1 MNKSQQILHLQIKGM
16 HCQNCASRIEHVL
29 QRESAIMQANVN
41 FASEEVR
48 VHYYPQKIAPN
59 TIIALIEQ
67 AGFTVSEQHSWEQ
80 EQPALFPWTLCS
92 LWLIAFIFFIN
103 MCSIWLSIDFFIF
116 PLAAQFFLSS
126 IAQLLVIPLYKSAW
140 ASIKS
145 GLANMDV
152 LITLGSTSIWLLSSL
167 LYFFWHGPFYFEAN
181 VMLLAFIS
189 LGKYLETQAKH
200 KTLNNIHNL
209 VEFLPSEVKT
219 YRNGK
224 WQLLKRQAIKV
235 GDLVQCTVGE
245 KIPAD
250 AIVISGEAWLNQS
263 HLTGESLPIVKK
275 IQDQVL
281 AGAMVTQGSIQIRIK
296 ALGKQTLLG
305 DMIQALREAQT
316 SKAPIA
322 SFADRIAQIFVPMIT
337 VLSLCTFVANYFYL
351 HSFAEALLRCTAV
364 LVISC
369 PCALGLATPAAIMVA
384 LGFASRHGIW
394 FKNAQS
400 LEQAARIRAVVF
412 DKTGTLTQGQPQ
424 LIDLW
429 ISPKSSID
437 DKMLLT
443 IAASLEAHSN
453 HPLARGLLKQ
463 VLPEN
468 LLTVTHIHH
477 VLGEGMEGEIKD
489 IGKVKIGKP
498 TFTHAHIPEDL
509 PTSWQT
515 ATVMSLTINGQTA
528 GALAMAD
535 TVLPSAKRTI
545 SYLKQSHIT
554 PYLLSGDHVRIVK
567 QIGDEVGID
576 RPHCYADQLPR
587 DKVNVIKNLV
597 AKHHQV
603 AMVGDGV
610 NDAAALVQADL
621 GIAMGSG
628 SDVANQ
634 TADVVLLNH
643 SLTAVVDTLL
653 IGKATIKNIKQ
664 NLFFAFVYNI
674 TAIPLAAGGFFNPA
688 IAGLLMAMSSI
699 SVIMSALRLNRT
711 SLSSRLF

>member
-1 MNKSQQILHLQIKGM
+1 MNKSQQILHLQIEGM
-16 HCQNCASRIEHVL
+16 HCQNCASRIERVL

-48 VHYYPQKIAPN
+48 IHYCPQKIDPN

-67 AGFTVSEQHSWEQ
+67 AGFKVSEQQNNWEQ
-80 EQPALFPWTLCS
+80 EQPTFFPWNLCG
-92 LWLIAFIFFIN
+92 LWLIAFIFFIH
-103 MCSIWLSIDFFIF
+103 MCSMWLSIDFFIF
-116 PLAAQFFLSS
+116 PLAAQFFFSS
-126 IAQLLVIPLYKSAW
+126 IAQLLATPLYKSAW

-152 LITLGSTSIWLLSSL
+152 LITLGSTSTWLLSSL
-167 LYFFWHGPFYFEAN
+167 LYFFWHGPCYFEAN
-181 VMLLAFIS
+181 VMLLAFIG
-189 LGKYLETQAKH
+189 LGKYLETQVKH
-200 KTLNNIHNL
+200 KSLSNIQSL
-209 VEFLPSEVKT
+209 VELLPSEVKT

-250 AIVISGEAWLNQS
+250 AVVISGEAWLDQS
-263 HLTGESLPIVKK
+263 HLTGESMLIAKK

-281 AGAMVTQGSIQIRIK
+281 AGAMVIQGSLQIRIK
-296 ALGKQTLLG
+296 ALGKETLLG
-305 DMIQALREAQT
+305 DMIEALREAQA

-322 SFADRIAQIFVPMIT
+322 NLADQIAQIFVPMII
-337 VLSLCTFVANYFYL
+337 VLALCTFLANYFYL
-351 HSFAEALLRCTAV
+351 HSFAEALLRCAAV

-384 LGFASRHGIW
+384 LGLASRHGIW

-400 LEQAARIRAVVF
+400 LEKAAHIRAIVF

-424 LIDLW
+424 LIDFW
-429 ISPKSSID
+429 IPPKSNID
-437 DKMLLT
+437 NKTLLS
-443 IAASLEAHSN
+443 IAASLETHSN
-453 HPLARGLLKQ
+453 HPLAKGLLKQ
-463 VLPEN
+463 VLPET
-468 LLTVTHIHH
+468 LLSVTHIHN
-477 VLGEGMEGEIKD
+477 VLGEGIEGEIKD
-489 IGKVKIGKP
+489 IGTVRIGKP
-498 TFTHAHIPEDL
+498 TFTHACLPENLPDL
-509 PTSWQT
+509 WQS
-515 ATVMSLTINGQTA
+515 ATVMSITINGQTA

-535 TVLPSAKRTI
+535 TVLPSAKCAI
-545 SYLKQSHIT
+545 SHLKQLHII
-554 PYLLSGDHVRIVK
+554 PYVLSGDHVRVVD
-567 QIGDEVGID
+567 QIGHEVGID
-576 RPHCYADQLPR
+576 PEHSFADQLPR
-587 DKVNVIKNLV
+587 DKVNVIKHLV
-597 AKHHQV
+597 SKHHQV

-610 NDAAALVQADL
+610 NDAPALAQADL

-653 IGKATIKNIKQ
+653 IGKAAVTNIKQ

-674 TAIPLAAGGFFNPA
+674 TAIPLAACGFFNPA
-688 IAGLLMAMSSI
+688 IAGLTMAISSI
-699 SVIMSALRLNRT
+699 SVIINALRLNRT
-711 SLSSRLF
+711 SLSS

>member
-16 HCQNCASRIEHVL
+16 HCQNCASRIEQVL
-29 QRESAIMQANVN
+29 QNESAITQANVN

-48 VHYYPQKIAPN
+48 VHYFPQEIDPN

-67 AGFTVSEQHSWEQ
+67 AGFKVSEQQNSWEQ
-80 EQPALFPWTLCS
+80 EQQAVFPWNLCG
-92 LWLIAFIFFIN
+92 LWLIAFIFFIH
-103 MCSIWLSIDFFIF
+103 MCSTWLSIDFFIF
-116 PLAAQFFLSS
+116 PLAAQFYLSS

-181 VMLLAFIS
+181 VMLLAFIG

-200 KTLNNIHNL
+200 KSLSNIQNL
-209 VEFLPSEVKT
+209 VELLPSEVKT

-250 AIVISGEAWLNQS
+250 AIVISGEACLDQS

-275 IQDQVL
+275 IHDQVL

-296 ALGKQTLLG
+296 AIGKETLLG
-305 DMIQALREAQT
+305 DMIEALREAQA

-322 SFADRIAQIFVPMIT
+322 NLADHMAQIFVPMII
-337 VLSLCTFVANYFYL
+337 VLSLGTFLVNYFYL

-400 LEQAARIRAVVF
+400 LEKAARIRAVAF

-429 ISPKSSID
+429 VSPKSSID
-437 DKMLLT
+437 DKTLLS
-443 IAASLEAHSN
+443 IAVSLETHSN

-463 VLPEN
+463 VLPET
-468 LLTVTHIHH
+468 LLPVTHIRN
-477 VLGEGMEGEIKD
+477 VLGEGIEGEIKD
-489 IGKVKIGKP
+489 IGTVRIGKP
-498 TFTHAHIPEDL
+498 TFTHAHLPEDL
-509 PTSWQT
+509 PTSWQN
-515 ATVMSLTINGQTA
+515 ATVMSITIDGKTA

-535 TVLPSAKRTI
+535 TILPNAQSTI
-545 SYLKQSHIT
+545 SYLKRLHII
-554 PYLLSGDHVRIVK
+554 PYVLSGDHVRIVN
-567 QIGDEVGID
+567 QISHKVGID
-576 RPHCYADQLPR
+576 SEHSFADQLPR
-587 DKVNVIKNLV
+587 DKVKVIKHLV
-597 AKHHQV
+597 AKHHQI

-610 NDAAALVQADL
+610 NDAPALAQADL

-643 SLTAVVDTLL
+643 SLTAVVDTFL
-653 IGKATIKNIKQ
+653 IGKATVKNIKQ

-674 TAIPLAAGGFFNPA
+674 TAIPLAACGFFNPA
-688 IAGLLMAMSSI
+688 IAGLAMAISSI
-699 SVIMSALRLNRT
+699 SVIMNALRLNRT
-711 SLSSRLF
+711 ALSP